1 MENKEM
7 LSRRT
12 MSIEPSGIRRF
23 FDLCV
28 GRDDVISLGVGEPD
42 FTTPYLMREQAIYYL
57 QKGRT
62 SYTPNRGLLSL
73 RKEICRYLQRYGMN
87 YNPDEEILL
96 TIGVSEAV
104 DVILRSILNPGDE
117 IIVCEPCYVSYQPL
131 AELCETKLVRL
142 NTALTD
148 FSPTAEAL
156 ERVITPKTKAL
167 MLCTPSNPTGK
178 MIPKDELEKI
188 AALAK
193 KHKFW
198 CISDE
203 VYCELTYDDAQHVS
217 IGSFEGMKD
226 YSVILNG
233 FSKSFAMTGWRIGYV
248 AAPKSLVEQANKIH
262 QYSAIC
268 APIMSQYA
276 AEEGLKNGWG
286 EVEKMRS
293 SYRHRRNFF
302 CSKLD
307 KMGLPYAKPDGAFY
321 IFADIRS
328 TGLSSEEFSRRLI
341 EENGVAVVPGS
352 VFGSGGEGFVRCCYA
367 TALDKLR
374 IALDRMEEFIKEL

>member
-156 ERVITPKTKAL
+156 ERVITPSITSTL
-167 MLCTPSNPTGK
+167 LPRLTG
-178 MIPKDELEKI
+178 
-188 AALAK
+188 AA
-193 KHKFW
+193 
-198 CISDE
+198 
-203 VYCELTYDDAQHVS
+203 
-217 IGSFEGMKD
+217 
-226 YSVILNG
+226 
-233 FSKSFAMTGWRIGYV
+233 
-248 AAPKSLVEQANKIH
+248 
-262 QYSAIC
+262 
-268 APIMSQYA
+268 
-276 AEEGLKNGWG
+276 
-286 EVEKMRS
+286 
-293 SYRHRRNFF
+293 
-302 CSKLD
+302 
-307 KMGLPYAKPDGAFY
+307 
-321 IFADIRS
+321 
-328 TGLSSEEFSRRLI
+328 
-341 EENGVAVVPGS
+341 
-352 VFGSGGEGFVRCCYA
+352 
-367 TALDKLR
+367 
-374 IALDRMEEFIKEL
+374 